1 MINTMEVDRL
11 LNNVKKLFDHKKKI
25 EKLKGETFNVFSI
38 LRMERIENN
47 THSAFLKEL
56 LDPKGAH
63 LKDGIFLKLFLECIE
78 NSDLDVNTAKVELE
92 KHIGPRNDKNKT
104 GGRVDIFISDIK
116 GSCVSIENKI
126 DAQDQYAQIE
136 RYCNYKKGENKVYYL
151 TLDGKL
157 PDKTSCGKLKADT
170 DYFLLS
176 YKNHI
181 LKWLEL
187 CLEKSVDDPILR
199 ESIKQYAI
207 LIKKITHTMN
217 NEEEKEL
224 IDIMLRHYEESSY
237 ISSNFNKAKQ
247 IITEKIRTDVYNEL
261 TKKLKDRYLVVKG
274 YDTSKTYSQIWIK
287 PKQTLES
294 YLYFGIE
301 SFSGVGNFNGQ
312 LFVGVINNSAP
323 KRCSYADVEGNES
336 FSNWWINVTKLENY
350 KNYILNMSNPET
362 ISYILNE
369 KNREGL
375 VDDIV
380 KQVEKYLE
388 EQTPPLVDFIT
399 NNKLMFSDL

>member
-1 MINTMEVDRL
+1 MINAMEVDRL

-25 EKLKGETFNVFSI
+25 EKLKGETFNIFSI
-38 LRMERIENN
+38 LKMERMENN
-47 THSAFLKEL
+47 THSAFIKEL
-56 LDPKGAH
+56 LDPKGTH

-78 NSDLDVNTAKVELE
+78 NSDLDVTTAKVELE
-92 KHIGPRNDKNKT
+92 KHIGPRDDKNKT
-104 GGRVDIFISDIK
+104 GGRIDIFISDAK
-116 GSCVSIENKI
+116 GNYVSIENKI
-126 DAQDQYAQIE
+126 DAQDQNVQIE
-136 RYCNYKKGENKVYYL
+136 RYCNYKKGKNKVYYL
-151 TLDGKL
+151 TLDGKS
-157 PDKTSCGKLKADT
+157 PDKTSCGELEAGT
-170 DYFLLS
+170 DYYLLS

-207 LIKKITHTMN
+207 LIKKITYTMN

-247 IITEKIRTDVYNEL
+247 TITEKIRTGVYNEL
-261 TKKLKDRYLVVKG
+261 TKRLKDKYVIVKG
-274 YDTSKTYSQIWIK
+274 YDTSKLYSQIWIK
-287 PKQTLES
+287 PKDTLES

-301 SFSGVGNFNGQ
+301 SFSGEGHFNGQ
-312 LFVGVINNSAP
+312 LFVGVRNSDS
-323 KRCSYADVEGNES
+323 KRYSYADVEGNES
-336 FSNWWINVTKLENY
+336 FSNCWINVRQLENY
-350 KNYILNMSNPET
+350 KNCILNMSNPET
-362 ISYILNE
+362 ISYIMNE

-388 EQTPPLVDFIT
+388 EQTTPLVDFI
-399 NNKLMFSDL
+399 NKNKTV

>member
-1 MINTMEVDRL
+1 MINTKEVDQL
-11 LNNVKKLFDHKKKI
+11 LNYVKKQLDHKKKI

-38 LRMERIENN
+38 LKMERMENN
-47 THSAFLKEL
+47 THSAFIKEL
-56 LDPKGAH
+56 LDPKGTH

-78 NSDLDVNTAKVELE
+78 NSDLDVTTAKVELE
-92 KHIGPRNDKNKT
+92 KHIGTRDDKNKT
-104 GGRVDIFISDIK
+104 GGRIDIFISDAR
-116 GSCVSIENKI
+116 GNYVSIENKI
-126 DAQDQYAQIE
+126 DAQDQNVQIE
-136 RYCNYKKGENKVYYL
+136 RYCNYYKGKNKVYYL
-151 TLDGKL
+151 TLDGKS
-157 PDKTSCGKLKADT
+157 PDKTSCGELEAGT
-170 DYFLLS
+170 DYYLLS

-187 CLEKSVDDPILR
+187 CLEKSVDNPILR

-207 LIKKITHTMN
+207 LIKKITYTMN

-247 IITEKIRTDVYNEL
+247 SITEKFRIDVYNEL
-261 TKKLKDRYLVVKG
+261 AKRLKDKYVIVKG
-274 YDTSKTYSQIWIK
+274 YDTSKIYSQIWIK
-287 PKQTLES
+287 PTQTLES

-301 SFSGVGNFNGQ
+301 SFSGEGNLNGQ

-336 FSNWWINVTKLENY
+336 FSNWWINVRQLENY

-362 ISYILNE
+362 ISYIMNE

-380 KQVEKYLE
+380 KQVEQYLK
-388 EQTPPLVDFIT
+388 EQTPPLVDFIN
-399 NNKLMFSDL
+399 NNK

>member
-1 MINTMEVDRL
+1 MVNTKEVDRL

-38 LRMERIENN
+38 LKMERMENN
-47 THSAFLKEL
+47 THSAFIKEL
-56 LDPKGAH
+56 LDPKGTH

-78 NSDLDVNTAKVELE
+78 NSDLDVTTAKVELE
-92 KHIGPRNDKNKT
+92 KHIGTRDDKNKT
-104 GGRVDIFISDIK
+104 GGRIDIFISDAK
-116 GSCVSIENKI
+116 GNYVSIENKI
-126 DAQDQYAQIE
+126 DAQDQNVQIE

-151 TLDGKL
+151 TLDGKS
-157 PDKTSCGKLKADT
+157 PDKTSCGKLEAGT
-170 DYFLLS
+170 NYYLLS

-207 LIKKITHTMN
+207 LIKKITYTMN

-224 IDIMLRHYEESSY
+224 IDIMLKHYEESSY

-247 IITEKIRTDVYNEL
+247 AITEKFRIDVYNEL
-261 TKKLKDRYLVVKG
+261 TKKLKDKYVIVKG
-274 YDTSKTYSQIWIK
+274 YDTSKLYSQIWIK
-287 PKQTLES
+287 PKDTLES

-301 SFSGVGNFNGQ
+301 SFSGEGHFNGQ
-312 LFVGVINNSAP
+312 LFVGIRNNDS
-323 KRCSYADVEGNES
+323 KKCSYADVEGNES
-336 FSNWWINVTKLENY
+336 FSNCWINVRQLENY

-362 ISYILNE
+362 ISYIMNE

-375 VDDIV
+375 IDDIV
-380 KQVEKYLE
+380 KQVEQYLK
-388 EQTPPLVDFIT
+388 EQTLPLVDFIIK
-399 NNKLMFSDL
+399 NKIV

>member
-1 MINTMEVDRL
+1 MVNTKEVDRL

-38 LRMERIENN
+38 LKMERMENN
-47 THSAFLKEL
+47 THSAFIKEL
-56 LDPKGAH
+56 LDPKGTH

-78 NSDLDVNTAKVELE
+78 NSDLDVTTAKVELE
-92 KHIGPRNDKNKT
+92 KHIGTRDDKNKT
-104 GGRVDIFISDIK
+104 GGRIDIFISDAK
-116 GSCVSIENKI
+116 GNYVSIENKI
-126 DAQDQYAQIE
+126 DAQDQNVQIE

-151 TLDGKL
+151 TLDGKS
-157 PDKTSCGKLKADT
+157 PDKTSCGKLEAGT
-170 DYFLLS
+170 NYYLLS

-207 LIKKITHTMN
+207 LIKKITYTMN

-224 IDIMLRHYEESSY
+224 IDIMLKHYEESSY

-247 IITEKIRTDVYNEL
+247 AITEKFRIDVYNEL
-261 TKKLKDRYLVVKG
+261 TKKLKDKYVIVKG
-274 YDTSKTYSQIWIK
+274 FNTSKPNSQIWIK
-287 PKQTLES
+287 PTQTLES

-301 SFSGVGNFNGQ
+301 GFSGEGHFNGQ
-312 LFVGVINNSAP
+312 LFIGTFNKKAP
-323 KRCSYADVEGNES
+323 DKSSYADVEGNES
-336 FSNWWINVTKLENY
+336 FSNWWINVRQFENNE
-350 KNYILNMSNPET
+350 NYILNMSNPET
-362 ISYILNE
+362 ITYIMNE

-375 VDDIV
+375 VDYMM
-380 KQVEKYLE
+380 KQVEQYLK
-388 EQTPPLVDFIT
+388 EQTPLLVDFI
-399 NNKLMFSDL
+399 NKNKIV